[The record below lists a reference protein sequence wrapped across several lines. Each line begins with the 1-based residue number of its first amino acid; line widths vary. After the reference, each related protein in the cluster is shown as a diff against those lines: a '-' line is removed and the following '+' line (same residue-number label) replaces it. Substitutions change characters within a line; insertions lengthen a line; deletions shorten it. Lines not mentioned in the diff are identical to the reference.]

1 MTGWPVGFLSYQI
14 HAKDEKEHTVE
25 ILFDVDMEWL
35 LGRSKVDSWC
45 EQNWRFAKSDSLYL
59 AMEANESTFSS
70 EDGHVILSSFFAL
83 N

>member
-14 HAKDEKEHTVE
+14 QAEDEKEHTVE

-59 AMEANESTFSS
+59 AMEANEQ
-70 EDGHVILSSFFAL
+70 LSLVRMVMLFYLKS
-83 N
+83 